1 MSDQFRH
8 SYRFPDCCAYLPHHV
23 STIFTIGLPLGD
35 SLAMKG
41 LQHPVRLNMRFPLF
55 STLVVTLAATSS
67 LVALPAMAEMP
78 LGRVRAANLA
88 RMEAERI
95 NGGLSRY
102 FTANCMH
109 QKGGGACMVNAS
121 ADGYLFDFLGG
132 APGWEVYKQAATV
145 ETRIL
150 ISPDG
155 TRVVNIEY
163 NGSPR

>member
-1 MSDQFRH
+1 MT
-8 SYRFPDCCAYLPHHV
+8 LKML
-23 STIFTIGLPLGD
+23 ST
-35 SLAMKG
+35 
-41 LQHPVRLNMRFPLF
+41 LF
-55 STLVVTLAATSS
+55 SALAATLAATSS
-67 LVALPAMAEMP
+67 LVALPALAEMP
-78 LGRVRAANLA
+78 LGQVRAANLA

-109 QKGGGACMVNAS
+109 QKGGGTCMVNAS
-121 ADGYLFDFLGG
+121 SDGYLFDFLGG

-150 ISPDG
+150 ISLDG
-155 TRVVNIEY
+155 TRVLNVEY